1 MATKF
6 TADYAVS
13 TAMEH
18 TRFKVKMPKLIHIM
32 TPYTLVDV
40 CYKVPVRRSEW
51 VQV

>member
-13 TAMEH
+13 TVMQH
-18 TRFKVKMPKLIHIM
+18 TRFEVIMPKVIHIA

-40 CYKVPVRRSEW
+40 CNKVPVRCSEW
-51 VQV
+51 VRV

>member
-13 TAMEH
+13 TAMQH
-18 TRFKVKMPKLIHIM
+18 TRFEVIIPKMIHIM
-32 TPYTLVDV
+32 TPYNLVDV
-40 CYKVPVRRSEW
+40 CNKVPVRNSEW